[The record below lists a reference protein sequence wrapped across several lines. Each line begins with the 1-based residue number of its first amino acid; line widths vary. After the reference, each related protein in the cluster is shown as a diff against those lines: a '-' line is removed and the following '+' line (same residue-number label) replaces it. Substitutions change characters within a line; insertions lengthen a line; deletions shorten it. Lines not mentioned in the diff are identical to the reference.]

1 MEKDTHLPGQTAE
14 DQAAAAGL
22 ASMPPL
28 SLHPDETPQ
37 DAVPAPLPE
46 ARHIVALFGEGPLAR
61 EVAEQAS
68 RVGFAVDVLVERP
81 TAHDASNDALNGAL
95 EDATGDALHDV
106 LNHALDNARAEA
118 LADAQALPDA
128 RAIIPCESY
137 AHAHEAY
144 TVDARHYA
152 VILASGLDTARELL
166 MQLLPTSARYI
177 GVIAGPEKKE
187 KLFEEL
193 RRQGIPDAELACVRC
208 PIGLAIGA
216 ETTEEISIAITAEL
230 IAARAGC
237 LPRPRS

>member
-1 MEKDTHLPGQTAE
+1 MAE
-14 DQAAAAGL
+14 DQAAADGL
-22 ASMPPL
+22 VSMPDL
-28 SLHPDETPQ
+28 SLHPDETPPE
-37 DAVPAPLPE
+37 AVPAPLPE

-61 EVAEQAS
+61 ELTEQAS

-81 TAHDASNDALNGAL
+81 ATDDAPEDTLNDALD
-95 EDATGDALHDV
+95 DAPDGPSQATP
-106 LNHALDNARAEA
+106 DNTQAGNA
-118 LADAQALPDA
+118 LADAKALPDA

-144 TVDARHYA
+144 AVDSRHYA

-216 ETTEEISIAITAEL
+216 ETMEEISIAITAEL